1 MSEMIS
7 DTCKIRMQ
15 GDPSLGEEKMM
26 DPVITSQEF
35 LIVYGCQG
43 SLYKLGDFVMHKQ
56 QYMVLMVVIDF
67 IGVLVMV
74 YIFVK
79 LEALNAEYIS
89 IIDDNQITMK
99 DFAITCT
106 DVLLDKYT

>member
-1 MSEMIS
+1 
-7 DTCKIRMQ
+7 
-15 GDPSLGEEKMM
+15 MM

-106 DVLLDKYT
+106 NVLLDKYT